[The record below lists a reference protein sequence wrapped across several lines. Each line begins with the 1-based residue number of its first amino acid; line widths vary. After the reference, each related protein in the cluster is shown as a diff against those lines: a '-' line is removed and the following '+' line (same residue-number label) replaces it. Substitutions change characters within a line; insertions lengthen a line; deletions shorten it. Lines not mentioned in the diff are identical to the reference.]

1 MTMAKEAVD
10 YSSYSP
16 VDLLK
21 MEVRTERQE
30 EIPVDSIVQESA
42 LIDPQHAQN
51 LAESMMGNR
60 KQISPTTVRAR
71 LDGERVVYDNIDGF
85 HRTEGKRIIE
95 QLINEPQTLKTIVL
109 YGCGDEELF
118 DLRVLAASSVKS
130 IKFAR
135 MAEWMKRSF
144 FSTHWQNNRIYE
156 LVEKEEITLSQVFNL
171 AQFDSSGKNLGLK
184 PEEVI
189 ELKEWAGKKSKQWGR
204 PLSTLMVEMRT
215 VELAAPDLVQRV
227 RTGGGGSG
235 GRGILTRARLE
246 AIVTNL
252 PGDWELQRQM
262 VNLAISKNILAQDL
276 DFLAW
281 SYAQAREA
289 SDQSTMTKIL
299 TQPELLLN
307 PQPVVVQEDTP
318 EDLSQLPYSRSPL
331 RKNYHEKVFLP
342 SVEVKKPTMPVD
354 ENKILRKYQIPE
366 IINLLMETILADK
379 GKDLTILYL
388 PKGPIT
394 LNLKSGIMKHNEQT
408 VQLTDRETKLMTIF
422 SLLEG
427 TIISDKLL
435 VLIVPAGSR
444 TRLRGAV
451 VSLKQKMAELSLEAS
466 WELRLDRKS
475 RYRWLKE

>member
-1 MTMAKEAVD
+1 MEKEAVD

-21 MEVRTERQE
+21 MEIRMERQE
-30 EIPVDSIVQESA
+30 EIPVDLIVQESA

-71 LDGERVVYDNIDGF
+71 LDSERVVYDNIDGF

-95 QLINEPQTLKTIVL
+95 QLINEPQSLKTIVL

-144 FSTHWQNNRIYE
+144 FSTHWQNTRIHE

-171 AQFDSSGKNLGLK
+171 AQFDSSGKNLGLN

-189 ELKEWAGKKSKQWGR
+189 ELKGWAGKKSKQWGR

-252 PGDWELQRQM
+252 PGDWETQRLL
-262 VNLAISKNILAQDL
+262 VDLAIEKNILAQDL
-276 DFLAW
+276 DFLSW
-281 SYAQAREA
+281 SFVQAREA
-289 SDQSTMTKIL
+289 SDQPTMTKIL

-307 PQPVVVQEDTP
+307 PQPVVVQEGKP
-318 EDLSQLPYSRSPL
+318 ENLNQLFYSRIPL
-331 RKNYHEKVFLP
+331 RKKYYRRTLQRSLGAE
-342 SVEVKKPTMPVD
+342 KPTIAVD
-354 ENKILRKYQIPE
+354 ENKILRKHQIPE
-366 IINLLMETILADK
+366 VIRLLMETILADK
-379 GKDLTILYL
+379 GEDLTILNL
-388 PKGPIT
+388 PKGQLI
-394 LNLKSGIMKHNEQT
+394 LNLKSGMMRFNEQA
-408 VQLTDRETKLMTIF
+408 VELTDGETELMTVF

-427 TIISDKLL
+427 MVISDKLL
-435 VLIVPAGSR
+435 SLIVQTESR
-444 TRLRGAV
+444 TSTRETV
-451 VSLKQKMAELSLEAS
+451 VSLKQKMAELSQEAS
-466 WELRLDRKS
+466 WELWVGRKS
-475 RYRWLKE
+475 GYSWLRG